1 MAVDTAYRFLI
12 SLNQILKAKMVTQTN
27 FLPTSEYICTQHD
40 CQKIIVSTGNNEHLL
55 ICKNCYEENKNIQ
68 NIRHKFMSSL
78 TKLRSLYYL
87 LLFSLIYNFLTFVL
101 DAYHSI
107 LAMNISIET
116 MLKLFATTILIVFI
130 EIELR
135 KKLGSY

>member
-1 MAVDTAYRFLI
+1 
-12 SLNQILKAKMVTQTN
+12 
-27 FLPTSEYICTQHD
+27 
-40 CQKIIVSTGNNEHLL
+40 
-55 ICKNCYEENKNIQ
+55 
-68 NIRHKFMSSL
+68 MSSL